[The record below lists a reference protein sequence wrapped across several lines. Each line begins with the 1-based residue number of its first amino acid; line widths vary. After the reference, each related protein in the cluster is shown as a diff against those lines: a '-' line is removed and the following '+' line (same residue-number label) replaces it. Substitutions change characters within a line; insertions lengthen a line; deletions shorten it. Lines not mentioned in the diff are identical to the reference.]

1 MSSERKHI
9 IVAHRSHIVFHGLTS
24 LFKMGKL
31 NFNADHVTSIDQ
43 LERMIASKKY
53 DYVFISPQVILNC
66 EDQFN
71 HLRNKSNAKYIGL
84 LQDGFARDTRT
95 QFDEILYLYDSESTI
110 LDVFN
115 KLEKQSDTN
124 SFDKSMLSDRE
135 LDVLKLIVEG
145 YSNKEIGEKLFIS
158 THTVITHR
166 KNITQKTGIKSV
178 SGLTIFAVLNKL
190 VEVDNYF

>member
-1 MSSERKHI
+1 MNSDRKHI
-9 IVAHRSHIVFHGLTS
+9 VVAHRSHIVFHGLTA
-24 LFKMGKL
+24 LFKMGKI
-31 NFNADHVTSIDQ
+31 NFNADHVLSIDA
-43 LERMIASKKY
+43 LERMMPLKKY
-53 DYVFISPQVILNC
+53 DYIFISPQVILNC

-71 HLRNKSNAKYIGL
+71 HLRHKTNAKFIGL

-115 KLEKQSDTN
+115 KLEKQLDTN
-124 SFDKSMLSDRE
+124 TFDKSMLSDRE
-135 LDVLKLIVEG
+135 LDVLKLIVGG